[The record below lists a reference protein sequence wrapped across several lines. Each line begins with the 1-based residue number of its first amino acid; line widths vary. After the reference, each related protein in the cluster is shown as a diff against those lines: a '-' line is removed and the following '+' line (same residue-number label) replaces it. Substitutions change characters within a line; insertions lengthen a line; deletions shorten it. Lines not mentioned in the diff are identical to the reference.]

1 MLSTDASV
9 PWAKQAL
16 TPHISISRVQT
27 SVPGLAPAGLCAALI
42 RPGLPDMGLR
52 EQGPTT
58 VPICNPAWSPWDGV
72 GHRKHRTLATGWRE
86 NFFHQGCWLGQ
97 ALGAGRCAESLLVC
111 SLPSLTKG
119 PFPVD
124 LVLLITPVSSQT
136 LGCHPL
142 QTPKCPQARV

>member
-1 MLSTDASV
+1 M
-9 PWAKQAL
+9 
-16 TPHISISRVQT
+16 
-27 SVPGLAPAGLCAALI
+27 GLAIGSTGPWPQVGERISSIRVAGWA
-42 RPGLPDMGLR
+42 RP
-52 EQGPTT
+52 
-58 VPICNPAWSPWDGV
+58 
-72 GHRKHRTLATGWRE
+72 
-86 NFFHQGCWLGQ
+86 

-142 QTPKCPQARV
+142 QTPKCPQAGV